1 MIPHK
6 IPLHDYQEF
15 CKNFALTHPYCGLF
29 LKMGLGKT
37 AIILETLWE
46 MNPTDHVLIIAPKT
60 IARCTW
66 QNEIEKWN
74 IPIRTESLVVNQ
86 NGKQLTKKKR
96 DQIYDTIQPNPY
108 ATVYFIN
115 RELIPDLVKRFPYQ
129 QWPFK
134 TVIIDESQSFKS
146 HSSQRFK
153 ALKEVRPYIQ
163 RLIELTGSPTP
174 NGLMDLWSQIY
185 LLDMGERLGRNI
197 TTYRNTFFDPGL
209 IVNGY
214 PVSYKPKRY
223 MSNEQGFPLTDANGQ
238 LISAQDMIYDR
249 IDDIV
254 ISMDNSF
261 IQLPPITYH
270 NVDVV
275 MTKDEMKFY
284 KKFAKESI
292 LELQDGQ
299 VIEAK
304 NAAVLAAKLSQMAS
318 GSIYTDAKTH
328 TYQVIH
334 ENKLEMCEYIINNT
348 DTPVAAVLAAKLS
361 QMASGSIYTDAK
373 THTYQVIH
381 ENKLEMCEYIIN
393 NTDTPV
399 LIAYH
404 FQSDKDMLLNYFKKQ
419 KMEAVL
425 FDGSPEMQ
433 KAWNQG
439 QYPIMLLQPASCGFG
454 VNLQEGGST
463 LIWYTIPWSLEEYEQ
478 TNARIYRQGQSNHV
492 FIHHLLTKHTGDPRM
507 LSVVQDKDA
516 SQTDLLKAIEVTLSE
531 LEND

>member
-348 DTPVAAVLAAKLS
+348 DTPV
-361 QMASGSIYTDAK
+361 
-373 THTYQVIH
+373 
-381 ENKLEMCEYIIN
+381 
-393 NTDTPV
+393 

>member
-223 MSNEQGFPLTDANGQ
+223 MSNEQGFPLTDVNGQ

-275 MTKDEMKFY
+275 MTKDEMKLY

-304 NAAVLAAKLSQMAS
+304 N
-318 GSIYTDAKTH
+318 
-328 TYQVIH
+328 
-334 ENKLEMCEYIINNT
+334 
-348 DTPVAAVLAAKLS
+348 AAVLAAKLS

>member
-1 MIPHK
+1 
-6 IPLHDYQEF
+6 
-15 CKNFALTHPYCGLF
+15 
-29 LKMGLGKT
+29 
-37 AIILETLWE
+37 
-46 MNPTDHVLIIAPKT
+46 
-60 IARCTW
+60 
-66 QNEIEKWN
+66 
-74 IPIRTESLVVNQ
+74 
-86 NGKQLTKKKR
+86 
-96 DQIYDTIQPNPY
+96 
-108 ATVYFIN
+108 
-115 RELIPDLVKRFPYQ
+115 
-129 QWPFK
+129 
-134 TVIIDESQSFKS
+134 
-146 HSSQRFK
+146 
-153 ALKEVRPYIQ
+153 
-163 RLIELTGSPTP
+163 
-174 NGLMDLWSQIY
+174 
-185 LLDMGERLGRNI
+185 
-197 TTYRNTFFDPGL
+197 
-209 IVNGY
+209 
-214 PVSYKPKRY
+214 

-275 MTKDEMKFY
+275 MTKDEMKLY

-304 NAAVLAAKLSQMAS
+304 N
-318 GSIYTDAKTH
+318 
-328 TYQVIH
+328 
-334 ENKLEMCEYIINNT
+334 
-348 DTPVAAVLAAKLS
+348 AAVLAAKLS

>member
-275 MTKDEMKFY
+275 MTKDEMKLY

-304 NAAVLAAKLSQMAS
+304 N
-318 GSIYTDAKTH
+318 
-328 TYQVIH
+328 
-334 ENKLEMCEYIINNT
+334 
-348 DTPVAAVLAAKLS
+348 AAVLAAKLS

-492 FIHHLLTKHTGDPRM
+492 FIHHLLTKHTGDHRM

>member
-275 MTKDEMKFY
+275 MTKDEMKLY

-304 NAAVLAAKLSQMAS
+304 N
-318 GSIYTDAKTH
+318 
-328 TYQVIH
+328 
-334 ENKLEMCEYIINNT
+334 
-348 DTPVAAVLAAKLS
+348 AAVLAAKLS

-454 VNLQEGGST
+454 VNLQKGGST

>member
-238 LISAQDMIYDR
+238 LISAQDIIYDR

-275 MTKDEMKFY
+275 MTKDEMKLY

-304 NAAVLAAKLSQMAS
+304 N
-318 GSIYTDAKTH
+318 
-328 TYQVIH
+328 
-334 ENKLEMCEYIINNT
+334 
-348 DTPVAAVLAAKLS
+348 AAVLAAKLS

>member
-238 LISAQDMIYDR
+238 LISAKDMIYDR

-275 MTKDEMKFY
+275 MTKDEMKLY

-304 NAAVLAAKLSQMAS
+304 N
-318 GSIYTDAKTH
+318 
-328 TYQVIH
+328 
-334 ENKLEMCEYIINNT
+334 
-348 DTPVAAVLAAKLS
+348 AAVLAAKLS

>member
-223 MSNEQGFPLTDANGQ
+223 MSNEQGFPLTDTNGQ

-275 MTKDEMKFY
+275 MTKDEMKLY

-304 NAAVLAAKLSQMAS
+304 N
-318 GSIYTDAKTH
+318 
-328 TYQVIH
+328 
-334 ENKLEMCEYIINNT
+334 
-348 DTPVAAVLAAKLS
+348 AAVLAAKLS

>member
-270 NVDVV
+270 NVDVI
-275 MTKDEMKFY
+275 MTKDEMKLY

-304 NAAVLAAKLSQMAS
+304 N
-318 GSIYTDAKTH
+318 
-328 TYQVIH
+328 
-334 ENKLEMCEYIINNT
+334 
-348 DTPVAAVLAAKLS
+348 AAVLAAKLS

>member
-275 MTKDEMKFY
+275 MTKDEMKLY

-304 NAAVLAAKLSQMAS
+304 N
-318 GSIYTDAKTH
+318 
-328 TYQVIH
+328 
-334 ENKLEMCEYIINNT
+334 
-348 DTPVAAVLAAKLS
+348 AAVLAAKLS

-439 QYPIMLLQPASCGFG
+439 QYSIMLLQPASCGFG

>member
-261 IQLPPITYH
+261 IQLPPITYN

-275 MTKDEMKFY
+275 MTKDEMKLY

-304 NAAVLAAKLSQMAS
+304 N
-318 GSIYTDAKTH
+318 
-328 TYQVIH
+328 
-334 ENKLEMCEYIINNT
+334 
-348 DTPVAAVLAAKLS
+348 AAVLAAKLS

>member
-275 MTKDEMKFY
+275 MTKDEMKLY

-304 NAAVLAAKLSQMAS
+304 N
-318 GSIYTDAKTH
+318 
-328 TYQVIH
+328 
-334 ENKLEMCEYIINNT
+334 
-348 DTPVAAVLAAKLS
+348 AAVLAAKLS